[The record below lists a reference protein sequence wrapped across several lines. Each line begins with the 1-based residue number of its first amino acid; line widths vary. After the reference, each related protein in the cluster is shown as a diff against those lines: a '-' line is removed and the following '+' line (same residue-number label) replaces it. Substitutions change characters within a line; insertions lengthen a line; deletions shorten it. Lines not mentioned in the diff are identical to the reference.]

1 MRRGQLSDQ
10 FEGGVAKR
18 LTEVETRPERSNQ
31 HELNGSTP
39 LRKLLGDDARR
50 SYRMPVLLP
59 ARLSVVQFSPT
70 LSLHGAR

>member
-31 HELNGSTP
+31 HELNGSIRQM
-39 LRKLLGDDARR
+39 LVSLGSR
-50 SYRMPVLLP
+50 SISRTSRL
-59 ARLSVVQFSPT
+59 ARLSVVQFSPN